1 MVSKKFAVAT
11 AAVAKPATAAPKR
24 KVASS
29 AQKPSSKKM
38 KLLTAEDNSV
48 TAVDIYH
55 DRQVKALEKESGFGQ
70 QLNLRSVRTFSV
82 VTSTVLAEG
91 PYAGCQ
97 AIILKAAKPFPFQRL
112 PQELRHMIFRLVI
125 EPDEGVVQLDGKRA
139 TRKSVFASAY
149 GSKFRLSV
157 LSISKEIRD
166 EALPILNDLKFSFD
180 STTTLLTFL
189 AQIGDDMRSRLRNI
203 RVKTYA
209 KASSSNALH
218 FLADSKDL
226 QKLHFETGVSS
237 DATPE
242 KAAKAF
248 HAEAYR
254 FLEAIGAAKGYKDA
268 GVDILSFGAR
278 CFTVK
283 ENASA
288 RPWTATEHEE
298 FRDLLKEKLK

>member
-11 AAVAKPATAAPKR
+11 AAIAKPATAAPKR
-24 KVASS
+24 KAVSS

-55 DRQVKALEKESGFGQ
+55 DTES
-70 QLNLRSVRTFSV
+70 NVAT
-82 VTSTVLAEG
+82 TVLAEG

-157 LSISKEIRD
+157 LSISKEVSWDNPSRKSNNPTDYDCFHQIRD

-248 HAEAYR
+248 RAEAYR
-254 FLEAIGAAKGYKDA
+254 FLEAIGAAKGDKDA